1 DEKQTEYYKDLL
13 EFRKQILITLKN
25 IKFLIKEDQKSDID
39 EILNFLKLAYFYGIK
54 ETISTYEDLF
64 IYTQNNYEMIDKITN
79 SFMELFAQIK
89 NKIIEFFFEFE
100 PSPHL
105 QLIIQMISKRKYFN
119 NETFTMVFKEIKE
132 KRSFSHSKKGMFFLS
147 CTAKYLSL
155 DVENILDI
163 ISYISDE
170 LFKSKN
176 HSELINNVQLYRF
189 TLNLVLN
196 YKDKTLN
203 KEIVNKLIKTFVK
216 MNFYDPE
223 INKKIVKLCFESGK
237 EYEANVSLLLK
248 FLNTKNTNKLKLIN
262 SIGCIVE
269 EQGKLID
276 LLEAKVKKLKN
287 ISKNDDLKE
296 ATKKIRDSLK
306 LNDELRKSL
315 NSGIKERRKSI
326 TLSRLSFHGKLSD
339 VLETEKVLNKVMNKP
354 EDEILDIL
362 FYVKERE
369 ILYSKD
375 ALLNPYMDMIVK
387 GCKDNDLE
395 IVNVSYLSLLKCMSI
410 SSSFFEEN
418 IDLFFSGLK
427 HSDKRVRN
435 NCVITTRDFFL
446 NYNFLLEKRCN
457 LLFETLNDS
466 DLLVKKHAIFII
478 FDLLL
483 KNIIKVKQGSLLLSE
498 LMIDKEEEIRRIS
511 YYLFNKLIKDNS
523 SVHISIVANI
533 FYESL
538 IFAEKTKLKELMQIF
553 FSLLPDKVKE
563 VCFVKL
569 LRNKEYDK
577 EIVKFYLEKANFS
590 EKFVE
595 EMQVYEEFGAIVN

>member
-1 DEKQTEYYKDLL
+1 MHKLTNLEDLNQLHQKILSLVEISSSKELTTYLELLIKSKDNLILSEIIKVSFSLLEKALILTKDKLLLDNLCEFILENIEGINVTQYFRMILILEQSTEMFDLLINSSTIENFMKIVSSDNDVRILKNSSIILTNFYEKFVQFTNINELSFFLESEHIFFRSAYLILLYKQISLELHDSSETLSPKQLERTCSYISVISERALDYHYLVRSKAIGVISYLFKDRYIPKNIRKNVLEAVNQRVLDKTQMVKKKAIACLSNALLYHPFLLNGGSLEIKEDEKQTEYYKDLL

-296 ATKKIRDSLK
+296 ATKK
-306 LNDELRKSL
+306 
-315 NSGIKERRKSI
+315 
-326 TLSRLSFHGKLSD
+326 
-339 VLETEKVLNKVMNKP
+339 
-354 EDEILDIL
+354 
-362 FYVKERE
+362 
-369 ILYSKD
+369 
-375 ALLNPYMDMIVK
+375 
-387 GCKDNDLE
+387 
-395 IVNVSYLSLLKCMSI
+395 
-410 SSSFFEEN
+410 
-418 IDLFFSGLK
+418 
-427 HSDKRVRN
+427 
-435 NCVITTRDFFL
+435 
-446 NYNFLLEKRCN
+446 
-457 LLFETLNDS
+457 
-466 DLLVKKHAIFII
+466 
-478 FDLLL
+478 
-483 KNIIKVKQGSLLLSE
+483 
-498 LMIDKEEEIRRIS
+498 
-511 YYLFNKLIKDNS
+511 
-523 SVHISIVANI
+523 
-533 FYESL
+533 
-538 IFAEKTKLKELMQIF
+538 
-553 FSLLPDKVKE
+553 
-563 VCFVKL
+563 
-569 LRNKEYDK
+569 
-577 EIVKFYLEKANFS
+577 
-590 EKFVE
+590 
-595 EMQVYEEFGAIVN
+595 